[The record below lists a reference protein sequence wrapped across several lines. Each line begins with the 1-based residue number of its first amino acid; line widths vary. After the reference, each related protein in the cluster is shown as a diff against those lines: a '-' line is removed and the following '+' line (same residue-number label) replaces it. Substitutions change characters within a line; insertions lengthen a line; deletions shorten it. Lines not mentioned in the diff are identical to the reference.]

1 MRSAAVAMVSLV
13 TSMAAAAAAAA
24 QFPDRDTTPV
34 PRDLATALIHHN
46 FGVMPTIVVGELPD
60 TTLAPLV
67 PAGARILG
75 GIAYSRRR
83 APGQNNTAVLEV
95 PHTPD
100 SAMILVESAAERHG
114 WRPAPMT
121 MDPGERGGF
130 VVRSTSSYGGAMSTV
145 FCRES
150 AMLMASASQAGDK
163 SIVRLMVN
171 ADGPGMCVR
180 ETRVRVRGMMS
191 DDFPELPTLRP
202 PPGATPVGGH
212 GSSGGTGQREM
223 SIQLNSRL
231 TAAEMVAHFVP
242 QLEEQKWKIASRV
255 NQDDVAVV
263 TAAKSADNGDTLH
276 LVLLVNRF
284 QSRNH
289 HASVRVWNPS
299 ARSW

>member
-1 MRSAAVAMVSLV
+1 MRRLIVAIGLFVLPIV
-13 TSMAAAAAAAA
+13 AAA
-24 QFPDRDTTPV
+24 QFPARDTTPI

-67 PAGARILG
+67 PTGARILG
-75 GIAYSRRR
+75 GIAYSTRR

-95 PHTPD
+95 PQTPD

-121 MDPGERGGF
+121 MDPGDRGGF
-130 VVRSTSSYGGAMSTV
+130 VLRSVPAYGGVMSTV

-171 ADGPGMCVR
+171 ADGPGICGR

-191 DDFPELPTLRP
+191 SDMIQLPTLRP
-202 PPGATPVGGH
+202 PPGARPTGGH
-212 GSSGGTGQREM
+212 GSSGSTGQREM
-223 SIQLNSRL
+223 SVQLNSGL

-242 QLEEQKWKIASRV
+242 QLEEQKWEIASRV
-255 NQDDVAVV
+255 NQDDIAVA
-263 TAAKSADNGDTLH
+263 TATKNADNGDTLH

-284 QSRNH
+284 PSRNH
-289 HASVRVWNPS
+289 HASVRVWNPA
-299 ARSW
+299 ARDW